1 VICAVHTIPVEQC
14 QYQTR
19 DRIIL
24 ACGIRPS
31 VNARVSIQVSVLPS
45 RKCARRDGIE
55 CIGRGIHSVRHR
67 RCDRSRCVNVHLR
80 FMRHTVRGVS
90 TPACSLCHCRADG
103 RLESTERPTWTTLA
117 EIHNRHTN
125 LIQRLEPHLF
135 SVRPIPALPLGQ
147 RALLL
152 GTDHGNILWGSVTV
166 VDDAT
171 VRMVRALG
179 GLTAIAV
186 SHPRHFSSVVEWSHA
201 FGGTPIYVHATS
213 RRWLMRPDPVVRYW
227 EGTEL
232 SLPGNVTLVHVGS
245 YAEGG
250 TLLHWPA
257 AACGRG
263 ALLTGDVL
271 QVVRHRKRVGLLS
284 SSQDL
289 VPRSADGVWAL
300 VSALERFQYEALY
313 DAWSDDGITHQARAI
328 VLESASP
335 YIRAIS
341 GRHDVIDPRWCR
353 IA

>member
-1 VICAVHTIPVEQC
+1 MFICGSCGT
-14 QYQTR
+14 QY
-19 DRIIL
+19 
-24 ACGIRPS
+24 AES
-31 VNARVSIQVSVLPS
+31 ALPPAH
-45 RKCARRDGIE
+45 CAI
-55 CIGRGIHSVRHR
+55 
-67 RCDRSRCVNVHLR
+67 
-80 FMRHTVRGVS
+80 
-90 TPACSLCHCRADG
+90 CRADA

-117 EIHNRHTN
+117 EIHGRHTN
-125 LIQRLEPHLF
+125 LIQRVEPHLF

-152 GTDHGNILWGSVTV
+152 GTEHGNILWGCVTV
-166 VDDAT
+166 IDDAT

-179 GLTAIAV
+179 GLTAIVV

-201 FGGTPIYVHATS
+201 FRGAPIYVHATS

-227 EGTEL
+227 EGKEL

-313 DAWSDDGITHQARAI
+313 DTWSDDGITHDARAI
-328 VLESASP
+328 VLESASA
-335 YIRAIS
+335 YLRAIS
-341 GRHDVIDPRWCR
+341 GRHDVIDPRCCR

>member
-1 VICAVHTIPVEQC
+1 MPMFICGSCGT
-14 QYQTR
+14 QYGES
-19 DRIIL
+19 
-24 ACGIRPS
+24 A
-31 VNARVSIQVSVLPS
+31 LPPAH
-45 RKCARRDGIE
+45 CAI
-55 CIGRGIHSVRHR
+55 
-67 RCDRSRCVNVHLR
+67 
-80 FMRHTVRGVS
+80 
-90 TPACSLCHCRADG
+90 CRADA
-103 RLESTERPTWTTLA
+103 RLESNEPPTWTTLA
-117 EIHNRHTN
+117 EIQNRHTN
-125 LIQRLEPHLF
+125 LIQRVEPHLF

-152 GTDHGNILWGSVTV
+152 RTEHGNILWGCVSVI
-166 VDDAT
+166 DDAT

-179 GLTAIAV
+179 GLAAIAV
-186 SHPRHFSSVVEWSHA
+186 SHPRHFSSVVEWSHG
-201 FGGTPIYVHATS
+201 FGCAPIYVHATS

-232 SLPGNVTLVHVGS
+232 SLPGNVTLVHIGS

-257 AACGRG
+257 AAGGRG

-271 QVVRHRKRVGLLS
+271 QVVRHGNRVGLLS

-289 VPRSADGVWAL
+289 VPRSADGVRTL

-313 DAWSDDGITHQARAI
+313 DGWADDGITHDARGI
-328 VLESASP
+328 LLESASA

-341 GRHDVIDPRWCR
+341 GRHDVIDPRCCR